1 MMVKIR
7 EYFGEWIRLA
17 LMALAL
23 PLSFFAVWK
32 FLLPFDFIALA
43 ATLVGGFPMFH
54 EAFESAAKKR
64 MTMELSMSIAVIA
77 TLLVGQFFTA
87 LVITLF
93 VLFAELVERM
103 TVEKGRNAISKLI
116 ELLPQRATVR
126 RNGEEKEINAASLT
140 LQDIV
145 IVKPGARIPVDG
157 SVAKGNSSVDQSSL
171 TGESMPIDKAVGA
184 EVFAGTINQAGVLEV
199 NPRRIGKDTT
209 FGKIIGI
216 VEKAEKSKAPIQKVA
231 DKLAARLVYFAI
243 GGGFVTFLVTHNV
256 ISAISALVVAGAC
269 GVAAGTPL
277 AILAGIGRL
286 AKEGIITKGGVHLE
300 ELAKVDTVV
309 VDKTGTLT
317 LGTPKVTHVHE
328 FDGMSKRVILE
339 LAACAEQH
347 SEHPIANSIV
357 KEAKDEGVEI
367 LEYSEV
373 EYIPGE
379 GVVCHAD
386 DKVILVGT
394 SSLMERFLVKN
405 IPNIERH
412 ITETHKDAETNVF
425 VAANGKLIGD
435 FGIADVL
442 RNEASQAIDS
452 LKKLGCRILLF
463 SGDSAATT
471 ETVGELLHVDESFG
485 ELLPQQKFERIR
497 ALKLNSHDVAMIGD
511 GINDAPALVE
521 ATVGIAMGAGTD
533 IALESADMTL
543 TTNNLLKVVEAMK
556 ISRRCMRVI
565 MFNFWGTIGVDT
577 VGIVLAFLG
586 FLTPLFAA
594 LIHVSSEMAF
604 ILNSARLFRGK
615 Q

>member
-1 MMVKIR
+1 MVKIR

-521 ATVGIAMGAGTD
+521 ATVGIAMGAGT
-533 IALESADMTL
+533 EY
-543 TTNNLLKVVEAMK
+543 
-556 ISRRCMRVI
+556 R
-565 MFNFWGTIGVDT
+565 
-577 VGIVLAFLG
+577 
-586 FLTPLFAA
+586 P
-594 LIHVSSEMAF
+594 
-604 ILNSARLFRGK
+604 
-615 Q
+615 